1 MAEKNIE
8 VNAGLNGQPIAPTKR
23 GSVSKITEPHET
35 QIEDVANV
43 EVTDEQNRKVLQ
55 KIDMLCVYPE
65 DWIPHRHQ
73 LTEAQL
79 ITCHGVL
86 LHASISG

>member
-1 MAEKNIE
+1 MAEKNIG
-8 VNAGLNGQPIAPTKR
+8 VNTGPNGQPTVTTRR
-23 GSVSKITEPHET
+23 GSVSKSTEPHGT

-43 EVTDEQNRKVLQ
+43 EVTDEENRKVLR
-55 KIDMLCVYPE
+55 KIDMWCVYLGNR
-65 DWIPHRHQ
+65 IPYRPP

-86 LHASISG
+86 LHASIS